1 MLRIIIADDHFA
13 VRVGLEILVRD
24 TVDEDVS
31 IDFAS
36 DGLELLSKLKKSYY
50 DVLLT
55 DLNMPGIEG
64 LPMLQKIR
72 ETSPS
77 LRILVVSVNS
87 EEFYAIKAHE
97 LGAYGF
103 VHKASSDEELK
114 EAIAAVCQGEKYVSE
129 HQQRLINDQNP
140 NPFVN
145 LSPRE
150 LEVLNLLFKGYG
162 VLEISNELNIGQ
174 TTASTFKS
182 RILKKT
188 STHSVVELI
197 KLAEQYGFIPDSAK
211 LS

>member
-1 MLRIIIADDHFA
+1 

-72 ETSPS
+72 EISPS

>member
-1 MLRIIIADDHFA
+1 M
-13 VRVGLEILVRD
+13 
-24 TVDEDVS
+24 
-31 IDFAS
+31 
-36 DGLELLSKLKKSYY
+36 
-50 DVLLT
+50 
-55 DLNMPGIEG
+55 
-64 LPMLQKIR
+64 
-72 ETSPS
+72 
-77 LRILVVSVNS
+77 VVSVNS

-182 RILKKT
+182 RILKK
-188 STHSVVELI
+188 HQPI
-197 KLAEQYGFIPDSAK
+197 R
-211 LS
+211 

>member
-36 DGLELLSKLKKSYY
+36 DGLELISKLKKGYY

-64 LPMLQKIR
+64 LPMLQKVR
-72 ETSPS
+72 EVSPN

-87 EEFYAIKAHE
+87 EEFYATKAHE

-103 VHKASSDEELK
+103 VHKASSDDELK
-114 EAIAAVCQGEKYVSE
+114 EAIAAVCHGEKYVSE
-129 HQQRLINDQNP
+129 HQQRLMSDQNP

-197 KLAEQYGFIPDSAK
+197 KLAEQYGFIPDSAN
-211 LS
+211 LF